1 MGETPGHLNFGG
13 GARSKPRPQDQ
24 GRGVIL
30 SNVVQSACISQ
41 QKEIQ
46 NPKHHHQFCGAVPS
60 PLTASKGKGR
70 VWTVPIFYSPATS
83 SRRRLRKSGM
93 HWGDPRGTSL
103 SFHFLFVPAFEGK
116 GGQIIDE

>member
-1 MGETPGHLNFGG
+1 MRKEFKVGETPGHLNFGG
-13 GARSKPRPQDQ
+13 GAHSKPRPQDQ

-30 SNVVQSACISQ
+30 SNVVRSACISQ

-46 NPKHHHQFCGAVPS
+46 NPKRHHQFCG
-60 PLTASKGKGR
+60 ASKGKGR